1 MNKCSPVEMRKN
13 LQIVDSYRVI
23 GLDFVAIPVKNEA
36 HKLELMSQS
45 DAALEEVIRT
55 AEELES

>member
-23 GLDFVAIPVKNEA
+23 GLDFVSIPVKNEA
-36 HKLELMSQS
+36 HKLELMIQS
-45 DAALEEVIRT
+45 DAALEEIVRT